1 MSFCTV
7 INCMDG
13 RVQLPVNE
21 YLCRELS
28 VDNVDTITE
37 AGPVRILAE
46 EQQSALADSILA
58 RVDIS
63 VNKHKSKA
71 VAIVAHYDCA
81 GNPVGRDVQL
91 EQLESAIK
99 FLNDKYPDVKIFG
112 LWVDSDWNVEQ
123 IL

>member
-21 YLCRELS
+21 YLRRELF
-28 VDNVDTITE
+28 VDYVDTITE
-37 AGPVRILAE
+37 AGPVRILSE

-63 VNKHKSKA
+63 VKKHKSKT

-81 GNPVGRDVQL
+81 GNPVEEDVQL
-91 EQLESAIK
+91 EQLESAIE
-99 FLNDKYPDVKIFG
+99 FLNDKYPDIKIFG
-112 LWVDSDWNVEQ
+112 LWVDSDWDVEK
-123 IL
+123 IF

>member
-1 MSFCTV
+1 MSFCTA

-13 RVQLPVNE
+13 RIQVPVNE
-21 YLCRELS
+21 YLRKELF
-28 VDNVDTITE
+28 VDYVDTITE

-71 VAIVAHYDCA
+71 IAIVAHFDCA
-81 GNPVGRDVQL
+81 GNPVEEDVQL
-91 EQLESAIK
+91 EQLESAIE
-99 FLNDKYPDVKIFG
+99 FFNDEYPDVKISG
-112 LWVDSDWNVEQ
+112 LWVDSDWKVRK
-123 IL
+123 IF